1 MSLVSF
7 IIVNWNGCSFI
18 SSCIDSILNQ
28 TYKNFEI
35 IIVDNGSIDGSVN
48 FFKKQYPEVKIVK
61 LKKNYGFATGNN
73 IGFKESS
80 GKYIALVNN
89 DAVLDKFWLE
99 NMVNTI
105 ETSKKTGFC
114 SSKIIINNTD
124 EIDSIGDRFTT
135 AFTGTKVGEYQSPE
149 NFFKPMQM
157 HGVCAAAA
165 LYKREMIKD
174 IGFFHDI
181 FFLNHEDTDLNMR
194 AWLSGWK
201 CYFTPDA
208 VAYHDVNRSIG
219 TLSDT
224 SVYHFSRNNIWV
236 WLINV
241 PSFFLIRNIPQ
252 RILYEIFAGFY
263 FCFIHKK
270 WKPYIKGKADVFKY
284 FGKILKKRKKVQ
296 KKIRLSKEQICCD
309 LKPIHTY
316 LLERISIK

>member
-1 MSLVSF
+1 MPKVSF
-7 IIVNWNGCSFI
+7 IIINWNGRKFI

-28 TYKNFEI
+28 SNKSFEV
-35 IIVDNGSIDGSVN
+35 IIVDNASTDGSVN
-48 FFKKQYPEVKIVK
+48 FLKKQFPEVKIVE

-80 GKYIALVNN
+80 GEYIALINN
-89 DAVLDKFWLE
+89 DAVLDKSWLE
-99 NMVNTI
+99 NMVSMI
-105 ETSKKTGFC
+105 EGSKQTGFC
-114 SSKIIINNTD
+114 SSKIIITNTD
-124 EIDSIGDRFTT
+124 DIDSIGDKFTT
-135 AFTGTKVGEYQSPE
+135 AFAGTKVGEYQSHK
-149 NFFKPMQM
+149 NFLKPIKM

-165 LYKREMIKD
+165 LYKREMIND

-208 VAYHDVNRSIG
+208 IAYHDVNRSIG

-241 PSFFLIRNIPQ
+241 PTFFMIRKHTGN
-252 RILYEIFAGFY
+252 
-263 FCFIHKK
+263 
-270 WKPYIKGKADVFKY
+270 
-284 FGKILKKRKKVQ
+284 RKN
-296 KKIRLSKEQICCD
+296 
-309 LKPIHTY
+309 
-316 LLERISIK
+316 